1 MTLMKCRG
9 VGWVGVMG
17 SDISALIIGQVKD
30 ELQVKELICSIGYII
45 RGRSMKYS
53 KISFVYIIQLQT
65 RRRAI

>member
-1 MTLMKCRG
+1 MT
-9 VGWVGVMG
+9 G
-17 SDISALIIGQVKD
+17 SDISVLIIDKVKD
-30 ELQVKELICSIGYII
+30 ELQVKQVICSIGYII